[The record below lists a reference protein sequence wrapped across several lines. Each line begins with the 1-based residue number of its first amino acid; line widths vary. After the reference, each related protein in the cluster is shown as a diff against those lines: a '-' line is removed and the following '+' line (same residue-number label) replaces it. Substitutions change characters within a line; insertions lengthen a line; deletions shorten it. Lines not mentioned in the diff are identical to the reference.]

1 MKSVCGKHWL
11 CLKLDRTSHL
21 FKRLESCFFAQ
32 IQDVLQNCLLHILKA
47 KAKKKKRSEDVTQ
60 AYRVR
65 VHVQIADS
73 NKLDLVV
80 TQLRVRAFKPFFLGP
95 NR

>member
-21 FKRLESCFFAQ
+21 FKRLESRFFAQ

-47 KAKKKKRSEDVTQ
+47 KAKKKRSEDVTQ

-73 NKLDLVV
+73 NKSDLVV

>member
-11 CLKLDRTSHL
+11 RLKLHRTSHL

-47 KAKKKKRSEDVTQ
+47 KVKKRSEDVTQ
-60 AYRVR
+60 AYRV
-65 VHVQIADS
+65 HVQIADS
-73 NKLDLVV
+73 NKSDLVV